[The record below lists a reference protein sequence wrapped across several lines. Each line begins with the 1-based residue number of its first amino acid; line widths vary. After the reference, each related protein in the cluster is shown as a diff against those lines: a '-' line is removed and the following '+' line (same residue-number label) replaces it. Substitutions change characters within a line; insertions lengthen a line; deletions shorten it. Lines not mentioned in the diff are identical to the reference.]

1 MMNRMDDLPENLLLK
16 IFEYLAVKELC
27 IAGRVCRQWRRIV
40 RDNTLWRHVDLL
52 NYRLDLKKMWKLI
65 RSHLSECLLSI
76 KIKGFLDTGKPKFG
90 AYSLSDAMLKD
101 LKERCPNL
109 KEIHLKNC
117 NTMNLDPSLLPSG
130 LVKLTL
136 ENCAIEPGLMKHFT
150 RDLPELSYLDV
161 SRTVRFDDRELSYVC
176 GTDQLKV
183 LIMNGCYRVTA
194 EGLSKAAQQMASLER
209 MEIGDAAI
217 ENKNQNFELAAHHMT
232 RHMVSLKHLNLQGCK
247 PLTSDILKVLLSG
260 LKKLETLNVA
270 CCLMKYDS
278 FVNMEPYLKKI
289 KLLEICSSEM
299 GHQQVEDLESILLEC
314 SVKMVRCVK
323 SCSSA
328 VVSS

>member
-1 MMNRMDDLPENLLLK
+1 
-16 IFEYLAVKELC
+16 
-27 IAGRVCRQWRRIV
+27 
-40 RDNTLWRHVDLL
+40 
-52 NYRLDLKKMWKLI
+52 
-65 RSHLSECLLSI
+65 
-76 KIKGFLDTGKPKFG
+76 
-90 AYSLSDAMLKD
+90 MLKD

-194 EGLSKAAQQMASLER
+194 AEGLSKAAQQMASLER

-217 ENKNQNFELAAHHMT
+217 ENRNQNFELAAHHMT

-278 FVNMEPYLKKI
+278 FVNMEPYFKKI

-314 SVKMVRCVK
+314 SVKMVRCVE
-323 SCSSA
+323 SCSYA
-328 VVSS
+328 VVSL

>member
-1 MMNRMDDLPENLLLK
+1 MNIDLQQIHMSAMYK
-16 IFEYLAVKELC
+16 GWVYTK
-27 IAGRVCRQWRRIV
+27 
-40 RDNTLWRHVDLL
+40 VDLF
-52 NYRLDLKKMWKLI
+52 YCIKMFIIL
-65 RSHLSECLLSI
+65 
-76 KIKGFLDTGKPKFG
+76 GFFFIGKPKFG

-117 NTMNLDPSLLPSG
+117 NTMNLDPSLLPSS

-278 FVNMEPYLKKI
+278 FVNMEPYFKKI